1 MEGDFYTLFQS
12 QRGERLINIPVLS
25 IYGTSLRLSPCGFIK
40 YAMKTYPWLRREK
53 YIFDLAFVAT
63 LCVSLYCAFF
73 LSACNCN
80 LSSFTNFQDI
90 WNPAKSFN
98 LGQNLLRHTTK
109 TFLFS
114 LSSWQ
119 KWKPSPNEC
128 PFLRP
133 PPPGSPYPI
142 LESFR
147 KLSRLFSKID
157 PRESF
162 IILFFTTKRQS

>member
-12 QRGERLINIPVLS
+12 QRGERLINIPVFP
-25 IYGTSLRLSPCGFIK
+25 IYGTSLPPPLAVLLSMLSKEILGCGGKSTSLTLHLSP
-40 YAMKTYPWLRREK
+40 PS
-53 YIFDLAFVAT
+53 
-63 LCVSLYCAFF
+63 VSRCTVH
-73 LSACNCN
+73 
-80 LSSFTNFQDI
+80 SFCQPVT
-90 WNPAKSFN
+90 A
-98 LGQNLLRHTTK
+98 K

-133 PPPGSPYPI
+133 PPPSSPYPI

-147 KLSRLFSKID
+147 KFSRLFSKID
-157 PRESF
+157 SRESF